1 MVSKGVLLLR
11 LSIILLIILGIPIVI
26 TLVVLGIMLSRA
38 GDGMRLKCTD
48 CKHCKK
54 QHVKPSGGSKGRG
67 HYVSTYCHLLQRDLK
82 PDSRC
87 IVKDRDKAMYAE
99 KTI

>member
-1 MVSKGVLLLR
+1 LR
-11 LSIILLIILGIPIVI
+11 TLIILLIMFGIPIVI
-26 TLVVLGIMLSRA
+26 ALVVLGVMLSRA
-38 GDGMRLKCTD
+38 GEGLRLKCTD

-54 QHVKPSGGSKGRG
+54 RLVRPSGGSNGRG